1 MKSKSKNVNFLAI
14 CTKNHYNLIRITS
27 YYFYFFSFYP
37 MAKFFGWCFF
47 GFLIWWLATYRVMQ
61 YALLSSY
68 WPMIQSLIQAITTA
82 QDQWSV
88 DTLLQ
93 GTIDQQKA
101 ALDALI
107 LSKKAELDTT
117 IRTMFSNYLHQKIQE
132 TIWWPSSSSSLQQ
145 TQE

>member
-1 MKSKSKNVNFLAI
+1 
-14 CTKNHYNLIRITS
+14 
-27 YYFYFFSFYP
+27 
-37 MAKFFGWCFF
+37 MAKFFGGCFF
-47 GFLIWWLATYRVMQ
+47 GFLIGGLATYRVMQ

-68 WPMIQSLIQAITTA
+68 GPMIQSLIQAITTA
-82 QDQWSV
+82 QDQGSV

-132 TIWWPSSSSSLQQ
+132 TIGGPSSSSSLQQ